1 MPRGKKA
8 NATAVA
14 ELEKEIQEE
23 KKADTESGETGI
35 PKLSLDLGAM
45 VDSVKGRYGKNKGL
59 AMDFVTGDDIKL
71 PTDDSAYVLSKS
83 VKFWEPLIG
92 VKGIPYGRCVQVAGK
107 ADSGKSTT
115 AMLFMKAAQE
125 EGALVILWDS
135 EKKFDVG
142 RFKEMMGGDPSQL
155 AVTRSKSITEG
166 VKQVC
171 WYIKAAKEQNPNI
184 KIFIVWDSI
193 GATLN
198 SSQDD
203 DDEDD
208 YSKQP
213 GVSAREVGFAM
224 QKINKN
230 IERYRNVETGE
241 ETIALL
247 CVNQVYA
254 NIGSVGFKEKGGGQ
268 LEYLSSVILQLSR
281 KKDLTKTRNGYKVKY
296 GIVTRAKVKKNHLF
310 SGQDTISE
318 LDLVVTADGIELEG
332 NVKKIAATAGITGW
346 DDEDEDE

>member
-1 MPRGKKA
+1 MPKGKK
-8 NATAVA
+8 NNEEIIEVDESA
-14 ELEKEIQEE
+14 EG
-23 KKADTESGETGI
+23 SVETKI
-35 PKLSLDLGAM
+35 PRLDLNLGSL

-59 AMDFVTGDDIKL
+59 AMDFVTGDSISL

-125 EGALVILWDS
+125 DGALVILWDS

-142 RFKEMMGGDPSQL
+142 RFKEMMGGDPTQL

-184 KIFIVWDSI
+184 KIFVVWDSV

-198 SSQDD
+198 SAQDD

-213 GVSAREVGFAM
+213 GVSAREVGFAI
-224 QKINKN
+224 QKLNKN
-230 IERYRNVETGE
+230 IERYRNIESGD

-268 LEYLSSVILQLSR
+268 LEYLSSVILQLAR
-281 KKDLTKTRNGYKVKY
+281 KKDLTKKRNGFNVKY

-310 SGQDTISE
+310 SGQDSIAE
-318 LDLVVTADGIELEG
+318 LDLVVTASGIELEG
-332 NVKKIAATAGITGW
+332 NVKKIAETAGITGW
-346 DDEDEDE
+346 DDADED